1 MSGKDLLPEEV
12 MRAKT
17 CFSQTVRVSKM
28 PMDGI
33 KAIGFDL
40 FNTLILADSQALIDA
55 MSRLTQSLM
64 KSGLT
69 LELDA
74 FKKAHRDA
82 ALRFIKETRQH
93 GKETHNR
100 FWISA
105 ALQTQGHKVPPD
117 DPIVTDAVEAYFS
130 AFPEHIRLI
139 PGTSEMLGTLK
150 RRYRLGLLSNFTHA
164 PAAKAIID
172 SVGLTPFFDV
182 LIISG
187 ELGYCKPHPFVFR
200 RLVEQL
206 GVKKGEILFI
216 GDDPVPD
223 IAGALQAGLQPVWM
237 TYVRDKNIPLSP
249 RATSEAEMVDRNVP
263 VISEW
268 KDLMDLLDGK

>member
-1 MSGKDLLPEEV
+1 
-12 MRAKT
+12 
-17 CFSQTVRVSKM
+17 
-28 PMDGI
+28 MDKI

-40 FNTLILADSQALIDA
+40 FNTLITADSQALIDA
-55 MSRLTQSLM
+55 MSRLTQSLQQ
-64 KSGLT
+64 SGLA

-82 ALRFIKETRQH
+82 AVRFIKETRQH

-105 ALQTQGHKVPPD
+105 ALETQGHNVLPD
-117 DPIVTDAVEAYFS
+117 DPIIAKAVDAYFS
-130 AFPEHIRLI
+130 AFPEHIQLI

-150 RRYRLGLLSNFTHA
+150 GRYRLGLLSNFTHA
-164 PAAKAIID
+164 PAARAVID

-187 ELGYCKPHPFVFR
+187 EIGYCKPHPSVFR
-200 RLVEQL
+200 QLIEQL
-206 GVKKGEILFI
+206 GVKKGQILFV
-216 GDDPVPD
+216 GDDPLPD
-223 IAGALQAGLQPVWM
+223 ITGASQAGLQPVWM

-249 RATSEAEMVDRNVP
+249 STSSDEEMVDDNVP
-263 VISEW
+263 VISTW
-268 KDLMDLLDGK
+268 QDLLDLLDGK

>member
-1 MSGKDLLPEEV
+1 
-12 MRAKT
+12 
-17 CFSQTVRVSKM
+17 
-28 PMDGI
+28 MDKI

-40 FNTLILADSQALIDA
+40 FNTLIVADNRALIDA
-55 MSRLTQSLM
+55 MGRLTKSLQQ
-64 KSGLT
+64 SGLSF
-69 LELDA
+69 ELDA

-105 ALQTQGHKVPPD
+105 ALESQGHNVSPD
-117 DPIVTDAVEAYFS
+117 DPIIARAVEAYFS
-130 AFPEHIRLI
+130 AFPEHIQLI

-150 RRYRLGLLSNFTHA
+150 DRYRLGLLSNFTHA
-164 PAAKAIID
+164 PAARAVIE

-187 ELGYCKPHPFVFR
+187 ELGYCKPHPLVFR

-206 GVKKGEILFI
+206 GVKEGQILFV
-216 GDDPVPD
+216 GDDPLPD
-223 IAGALQAGLQPVWM
+223 ITGASQAGLQPVWM
-237 TYVRDKNIPLSP
+237 TYVHHKNIPLSP
-249 RATSEAEMVDRNVP
+249 SDSSDAEMVDDKVP
-263 VISEW
+263 VISKW
-268 KDLMDLLDGK
+268 QDLLDLLDGK

>member
-1 MSGKDLLPEEV
+1 
-12 MRAKT
+12 
-17 CFSQTVRVSKM
+17 
-28 PMDGI
+28 MDKI

-40 FNTLILADSQALIDA
+40 FNTLITADSQALIDA
-55 MSRLTQSLM
+55 MSRLTQSLQQ
-64 KSGLT
+64 SGLA

-105 ALQTQGHKVPPD
+105 ALETQGHHVLPD
-117 DPIVTDAVEAYFS
+117 DPIIAKAVEAYFS
-130 AFPEHIRLI
+130 AFPEHIQLI

-150 RRYRLGLLSNFTHA
+150 GRYRLGLLSNFTHA
-164 PAAKAIID
+164 PAARAVID

-187 ELGYCKPHPFVFR
+187 EIGYCKPHPSVFR
-200 RLVEQL
+200 RLVDQL
-206 GVKKGEILFI
+206 GVKKGQILFV
-216 GDDPVPD
+216 GDDLLPD
-223 IAGALQAGLQPVWM
+223 ITGASQAGLQPVWM
-237 TYVRDKNIPLSP
+237 TYVCDKNIPLSP
-249 RATSEAEMVDRNVP
+249 STSSDEEMVDDHVP
-263 VISEW
+263 VISTW
-268 KDLMDLLDGK
+268 QDLLDLLDGK

>member
-1 MSGKDLLPEEV
+1 M
-12 MRAKT
+12 T
-17 CFSQTVRVSKM
+17 CFSQTVRVRKGS
-28 PMDGI
+28 MDQI

-40 FNTLILADSQALIDA
+40 FNTLITADTQALIDA
-55 MSRLTQSLM
+55 MSRLTQSLQQ
-64 KSGLT
+64 SGLA

-105 ALQTQGHKVPPD
+105 ALESQGHNVPPD
-117 DPIVTDAVEAYFS
+117 DPIIAKAVEAYFS
-130 AFPEHIRLI
+130 AFPEHIQLI

-150 RRYRLGLLSNFTHA
+150 GRYRLGLLSNFTHA
-164 PAAKAIID
+164 PAAKAVLD

-187 ELGYCKPHPFVFR
+187 ELGYCKPHPLVFR
-200 RLVEQL
+200 RLIEQL
-206 GVKKGEILFI
+206 GVKKGQILFV
-216 GDDPVPD
+216 GDDPLPD
-223 IAGALQAGLQPVWM
+223 ITGALQAGLQPVWM

-249 RATSEAEMVDRNVP
+249 SASSDAEMVDSKVP
-263 VISEW
+263 VISTW
-268 KDLMDLLDGK
+268 QDLVDLLDGK